1 MSRYVERGEIRPLV
15 ALSFPLNRIVEAQ
28 KALLERR
35 HVGKIV
41 LVPEHPNDV
50 VEEGPEKERAGEEKG
65 TRRGGRLFLL
75 RSRD

>member
-1 MSRYVERGEIRPLV
+1 MLFLPSPSTSLLVYRYVERGEIRPLV

-50 VEEGPEKERAGEEKG
+50 VEEGPE
-65 TRRGGRLFLL
+65 
-75 RSRD
+75 

>member
-1 MSRYVERGEIRPLV
+1 VYRYVERGEIRPLV

-50 VEEGPEKERAGEEKG
+50 VEEGPE
-65 TRRGGRLFLL
+65 
-75 RSRD
+75 